1 MSTSS
6 SPSASASKSGAPA
19 TTDDTSLSR
28 TSDNSN
34 KPSHEVPIESYFSTS
49 PSDKPTSVLALDPSV
64 SNPNMA
70 VKEADVVITLPKE
83 AWERD
88 VAFGVAAWARFQA
101 IVGSAMGKGRF
112 MHRNSGRCKIVSR
125 VMGREQCAT
134 RKFASAA
141 LARGRFSLW
150 AGLSRIVPFGQ
161 E

>member
-1 MSTSS
+1 
-6 SPSASASKSGAPA
+6 
-19 TTDDTSLSR
+19 
-28 TSDNSN
+28 
-34 KPSHEVPIESYFSTS
+34 
-49 PSDKPTSVLALDPSV
+49 
-64 SNPNMA
+64 MA
-70 VKEADVVITLPKE
+70 VKEANVVITLPKE

-101 IVGSAMGKGRF
+101 IVGSAIGKGRF
-112 MHRNSGRCKIVSR
+112 MHRNSRRCKIVSR

-141 LARGRFSLW
+141 LARRRFSLC